1 MTVNP
6 GKPEMKQG
14 FISEEEA
21 RTQLRILCEAAGGVG
36 ALAKSIGLTISAVS
50 QQLHGHK
57 PIHGKVAEHMGL
69 RVQRKTKIYYKA
81 EDHADN

>member
-1 MTVNP
+1 MN
-6 GKPEMKQG
+6 QG

-21 RTQLRILCEAAGGVG
+21 RTQLRTLCEEAGGVG
-36 ALAKSIGLTISAVS
+36 IFAKSIGLTISAVS

-69 RVQRKTKIYYKA
+69 RVQRETKIYYRA
-81 EDHADN
+81 DNHADN